1 MIYTVTFNPAIDYVM
16 RIDELKNGLT
26 NRSKTEEINFGGKG
40 VNVSIV
46 LSNLEVKNTALGFIA
61 GFTGDALKENLE
73 NRGIK
78 ADFIKLK
85 KGNTRI
91 NVKLK
96 GSVETEIN
104 AQGPHIEDDEIE
116 LLLEKLDSLK
126 EGDTLVLAGSIPSS
140 LPSDMYEKILARLQ
154 NRGIRFVVDASGEL
168 LKKVLK
174 FKPFLIKPNN
184 FELEEILNIKINSD
198 EDIVNGARE
207 LQKMGAKN
215 ILVSLGAKGAILVD
229 ENGEIHK
236 RGVYKGKLI
245 DTVGS
250 GDSMVAGFLY
260 GCETDYETALKI
272 GTAAGGATAFSSK
285 LATKEEIFNLIETQG

>member
-16 RIDELKNGLT
+16 RIGELKDGLT
-26 NRSKTEEINFGGKG
+26 NRSKEEEINFGGKG

-46 LSNLEVKNTALGFIA
+46 LSNLGVKNTALGFIA

-73 NRGIK
+73 NRGIC
-78 ADFIKLK
+78 ADFIRLK

-96 GSVETEIN
+96 GEKETEIN

-116 LLLEKLDSLK
+116 ALFEKLNVLK

-140 LPSDMYEKILARLQ
+140 LPSDMYEKILERLQ
-154 NRGIRFVVDASGEL
+154 NKGIRFVVDASGEL
-168 LKKVLK
+168 LKKVLR

-184 FELEEILNIKINSD
+184 FELEEILGVEIKSD
-198 EDIVNGARE
+198 EDIINGAKE

-215 ILVSLGAKGAILVD
+215 VLVSLGADGAILID
-229 ENGEIHK
+229 ENGGVHK
-236 RGVYKGKLI
+236 RGVYKGKLV

-272 GTAAGGATAFSSK
+272 GTAAGGATAFSPS
-285 LATKEEIFNLIETQG
+285 LATKEEILSLIETQG